1 MSITPASFAD
11 GPVAV
16 DIVDQVARLTIMREE
31 FNNSISNGVRQG
43 LLDAFDW
50 ITTLPDIRVLLIEG
64 EGEEAFSIG
73 ADVAEYAAMG
83 QDELRQTAQLTKQ
96 VHEQLA
102 RLPMVTVAAIK
113 GACTGAGFELA
124 LHCDIRFARDDA
136 RFGFPGITMG
146 LTSGGNA
153 LWRLSR
159 LIGAGPARALAL
171 TGGVISAERAF
182 MLGFITNI
190 LTDEDYDSHID
201 GLLNHLCEL
210 SPHAVA
216 RTKALL
222 NKALSGAENDVA
234 ELGIDALAACFD
246 EGEASQSV
254 ADMFGGAG
262 PATTIH

>member
-1 MSITPASFAD
+1 MTPSSFSD
-11 GPVAV
+11 GPIAV
-16 DIVDQVARLTIMREE
+16 DILDQVARLTIMRADY
-31 FNNSISNGVRQG
+31 NNSISNGVRQG
-43 LLDAFDW
+43 LLDAFEW
-50 ITTLPDIRVLLIEG
+50 IASLSDIRVLIIEG
-64 EGEEAFSIG
+64 EGEDTFSIG
-73 ADVAEYAAMG
+73 ADVEEYSTMSAE
-83 QDELRQTAQLTKQ
+83 DLRQAALLTKQ

-153 LWRLSR
+153 LWRLSQ

-182 MLGFITNI
+182 MVGVITNI
-190 LTDEDYDSHID
+190 LKDEDYDNHID
-201 GLLNHLCEL
+201 GLINHLIEL

-216 RTKALL
+216 RTKAMM
-222 NKALSGAENDVA
+222 NRALSGSQSDVA
-234 ELGIDALAACFD
+234 ALGVDALAACFD

-262 PATTIH
+262 PDTTVH

>member
-1 MSITPASFAD
+1 MTPANLQE

-16 DIVDQVARLTIMREE
+16 DIMEQVARLTIMREE
-31 FNNSISNGVRQG
+31 ENNAISNGVRHG
-43 LLDAFDW
+43 LLEAFEW
-50 ITTLPDIRVLLIEG
+50 IATLPDIRVLLIEG

-73 ADVAEYAAMG
+73 ADVSEYSGMST
-83 QDELRQTAQLTKQ
+83 DELRQAAQLTKQ
-96 VHEQLA
+96 MHEQLT

-113 GACTGAGFELA
+113 GACTGAGLELA

-159 LIGAGPARALAL
+159 LVGAGPARALAL

-182 MLGFITNI
+182 MLGLVTNI
-190 LTDEDYDSHID
+190 LKDEDYDSHID
-201 GLLNHLCEL
+201 GLLTHLSEL

-216 RTKALL
+216 RTKAMM
-222 NKALSGAENDVA
+222 NRALTGSESDVA

-262 PATTIH
+262 PDTTIH

>member
-1 MSITPASFAD
+1 MTPASFSD
-11 GPVAV
+11 GPIAV
-16 DIVDQVARLTIMREE
+16 DVLDQVARLTIMRAE
-31 FNNSISNGVRQG
+31 FNNSISNAVRQG
-43 LLDAFDW
+43 LLDAFEW
-50 ITTLPDIRVLLIEG
+50 ISGLPDIRVLIIEG
-64 EGEEAFSIG
+64 EGDDAFSIG
-73 ADVAEYAAMG
+73 ADVEEYSLMG
-83 QDELRQTAQLTKQ
+83 ADDLRQAAQLTKQ

-153 LWRLSR
+153 LWRLTR

-182 MLGFITNI
+182 MVGVITNI
-190 LTDEDYDSHID
+190 LKDDDYDSHID
-201 GLLNHLCEL
+201 GLINHLVEL

-216 RTKALL
+216 RTKAML
-222 NKALSGAENDVA
+222 NRALDGSEKDVA
-234 ELGIDALAACFD
+234 ALGVDALVACFD

-262 PATTIH
+262 PDTTIH